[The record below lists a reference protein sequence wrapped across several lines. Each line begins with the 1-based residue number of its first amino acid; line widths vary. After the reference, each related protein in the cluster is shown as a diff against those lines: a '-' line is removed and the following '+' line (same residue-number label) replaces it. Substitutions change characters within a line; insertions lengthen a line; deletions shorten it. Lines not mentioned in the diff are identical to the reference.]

1 MNKVTFVVSDE
12 SINYMGSIVLTSG
25 IDTTKFE
32 RNPVMFYMH
41 ERPTVIGRWENIR
54 KDDDKLLAD
63 AVFDDTTPLG
73 KQVKDQVE
81 KGFLRAASIGIEII
95 EEKYIDGVNTITESI
110 LSEISIVDL
119 PGNKNALKL
128 YKKGNRSFIR
138 LAEKVTDLRASIIE
152 VLGLDDNVTDSEI
165 LADIR
170 ALKNAPD
177 DETIQVEE
185 AIKNGFI
192 ESNSRQDFITMARIS
207 PKAFNSFLNSEAQ
220 KRKRNISVVID
231 EAIKTKPIGLEGKKC
246 LLERVGEKCG
256 IDTLAELLSMI
267 PRQRKISDVIRKNY
281 EGWTLA
287 DFRQYAPEVLKNNP
301 KLYSALLAKESET
314 ANGTNSL
321 EYYRKNNPEYL
332 KENPEFYNKLL
343 TQQNNI

>member
-41 ERPTVIGRWENIR
+41 ERATVIGRWENIR
-54 KDDDKLLAD
+54 KEDDKLLAD
-63 AVFDDTTPLG
+63 AVFDDTTPIG

-81 KGFLRAASIGIEII
+81 KGFLRAASINIEII
-95 EEKYIDGVNTITESI
+95 EEKVIDGVDTITKSI
-110 LSEISIVDL
+110 LEEISIVDV
-119 PGNKNALKL
+119 PGNENALKL

-138 LAEKVTDLRASIIE
+138 LVEKVTDLRASIIE
-152 VLGLDDNVTDSEI
+152 VLGLDDNATDSEI
-165 LADIR
+165 LAEIR

-177 DETIQVEE
+177 DETIQVDE

-192 ESNSRQDFITMARIS
+192 ESNSRQDFITMARIT
-207 PKAFNSFLNSEAQ
+207 PKAFNAFLSSEKQ
-220 KRKRNISVVID
+220 KRKKAILLAVD
-231 EAIKTKPIGLEGKKC
+231 EAIRAKSIGFDKKH
-246 LLERVGEKCG
+246 LLECIGEKCG
-256 IDTLAELLSMI
+256 IDTLGELLSVM
-267 PRQRKISDVIRKNY
+267 PRQRKVSDIINKNY

-301 KLYSALLAKESET
+301 KLYNALLAKESET
-314 ANGTNSL
+314 VNGTNSL

-343 TQQNNI
+343 TQQK